1 MVIKVLYYFYDRV
14 SYADG
19 NKPFGIEEYNQM
31 IEDSSLF
38 DFQILNYD
46 KTYYDKENGFFDD
59 CDINKGGYYCQV
71 YDNED
76 MDNEIDNFVIQAEDV
91 AAGLTDKMVED
102 YLNSKW

>member
-1 MVIKVLYYFYDRV
+1 
-14 SYADG
+14 
-19 NKPFGIEEYNQM
+19 
-31 IEDSSLF
+31 
-38 DFQILNYD
+38 
-46 KTYYDKENGFFDD
+46 
-59 CDINKGGYYCQV
+59 V

>member
-1 MVIKVLYYFYDRV
+1 MKYTLTNLTSGFNMVSGIK
-14 SYADG
+14 DG
-19 NKPFGIEEYNQM
+19 KKVYISFCE
-31 IEDSSLF
+31 
-38 DFQILNYD
+38 
-46 KTYYDKENGFFDD
+46 D

-91 AAGLTDKMVED
+91 AVGLTDKMVED

>member
-1 MVIKVLYYFYDRV
+1 MVSGIK
-14 SYADG
+14 DG
-19 NKPFGIEEYNQM
+19 KKVYISFC
-31 IEDSSLF
+31 
-38 DFQILNYD
+38 
-46 KTYYDKENGFFDD
+46 DD

-91 AAGLTDKMVED
+91 AAGLTDKMVKD